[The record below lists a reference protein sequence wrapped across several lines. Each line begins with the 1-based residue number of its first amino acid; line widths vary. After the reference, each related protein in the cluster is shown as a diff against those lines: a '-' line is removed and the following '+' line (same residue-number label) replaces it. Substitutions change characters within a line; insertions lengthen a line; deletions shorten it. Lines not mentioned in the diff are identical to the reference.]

1 MIERIYY
8 SKKLLNIISDITII
22 KMTKHVRHIF
32 ENWTELLPVLHH
44 SFGISFLGPPNSIPP
59 HFDKKSDRSLINFQM
74 TANDLRAV

>member
-32 ENWTELLPVLHH
+32 ENWTELFPVLHH
-44 SFGISFLGPPNSIPP
+44 SFGISFLGPPTPF
-59 HFDKKSDRSLINFQM
+59 HLILTKN
-74 TANDLRAV
+74 LIGH